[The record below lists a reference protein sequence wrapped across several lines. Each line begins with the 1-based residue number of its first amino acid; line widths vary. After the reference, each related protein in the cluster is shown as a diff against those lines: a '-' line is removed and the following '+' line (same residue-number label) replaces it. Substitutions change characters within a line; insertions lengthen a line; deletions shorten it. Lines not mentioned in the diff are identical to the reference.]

1 MAKRRGKLLSE
12 LSLIQRPRLG
22 KRGLEILRAIK
33 PVSPVTVHRRG
44 LLTDDYR
51 APDERE
57 QYAVPDSEV
66 HGTLPER
73 ILYKALQDRHMI
85 PEMFSFQSSLVGGRI
100 YLGGMVA
107 DFLCERPPVVIRV
120 QGEHWH
126 GQFDRETGDLIH
138 GDIVQARRDD
148 EQGAIL
154 NDLGYAVFDLWEE
167 TTYNPFTLHA
177 WLAKWVDPLLTG
189 SVLL

>member
-12 LSLIQRPRLG
+12 LSLIQRPRL
-22 KRGLEILRAIK
+22 KRHGLAEFRAIK
-33 PVSPVTVHRRG
+33 PISPVTVHRRG

-51 APDERE
+51 APDPRE
-57 QYAVPDSEV
+57 QFAVPDSEV

-73 ILYKALQDRHMI
+73 ILYKALKDRHMI

-148 EQGAIL
+148 EQGQEL
-154 NDLGYAVFDLWEE
+154 NSLGYAVLDLWEQM
-167 TTYNPFTLHA
+167 TYNPYILQD
-177 WLAKWVDPLLTG
+177 WLIKWVYPLTTG
-189 SVLL
+189 SVLI